1 MPVPIQLLSIV
12 SPVYS
17 AEELVNELVRR
28 IQVSLVGLIEDYKI
42 IPVDDRSADGA
53 WARIEAQAARD
64 PRVKGLA

>member
-28 IQVSLVGLIEDYKI
+28 IQVSLVGLIEDYEI
-42 IPVDDRSADGA
+42 ILVDDRSADGS
-53 WARIEAQAARD
+53 WVRIEAQAARD